1 MPPSGP
7 AGVEDEVSE
16 SSEELTARCEAL
28 ASTQGG
34 SGGASSSNQ
43 VWREVPSDI
52 EEEEPPAWTGDLNAW
67 TARSGVH
74 ARVWNLFSRECRSSE
89 DDPIMVNEQLVVI
102 FNGAPA
108 ATLRGGATGTAM
120 ES

>member
-1 MPPSGP
+1 M
-7 AGVEDEVSE
+7 SE

-43 VWREVPSDI
+43 VWPQVPS
-52 EEEEPPAWTGDLNAW
+52 EEEAPPAWTGDLNAW
-67 TARSGVH
+67 TARSEVH

-89 DDPIMVNEQLVVI
+89 DDPILVNEQLMVI